1 MLEHTS
7 RLYHLFKGQ
16 LSLLAFQGFGQGL
29 GFFFML
35 AQMGWASGLSGVWGF
50 AYIYIYISGFS
61 DLKVF
66 GF

>member
-29 GFFFML
+29 GFFFL
-35 AQMGWASGLSGVWGF
+35 CWRRWVGLQGFQGCGASL
-50 AYIYIYISGFS
+50 IYIYIG
-61 DLKVF
+61 L
-66 GF
+66 

>member
-29 GFFFML
+29 GFFFYVG
-35 AQMGWASGLSGVWGF
+35 ADGLGFRAFRGVGLRF
-50 AYIYIYISGFS
+50 
-61 DLKVF
+61 
-66 GF
+66 